1 MKRLILALAL
11 SGLASMPLAL
21 SRPGHAQNAS
31 VKATTE
37 DDKKQPVDIEA
48 SEMEIIDADKK
59 AIFRGNVIAKR
70 PKDTIV
76 ADTMIVTYIDEKQP
90 DGTTKSAVDVLDCT
104 GNVKITTTGQ
114 VVTGNKAIFHVRQ
127 DRLDVTGNVVVT
139 QGKTVIRGPHL
150 VADLKTKHT
159 IMKGGRVKGSF
170 VPN

>member
-1 MKRLILALAL
+1 MKRLILALAFTA
-11 SGLASMPLAL
+11 LASMPAVMM
-21 SRPGHAQNAS
+21 PHPAHAQD
-31 VKATTE
+31 TTAAA
-37 DDKKQPVDIEA
+37 DDGKKQPVDIEA

-70 PKDTIV
+70 PKDTII
-76 ADTMIVTYIDEKQP
+76 ADTMVVTYVDEKQP
-90 DGTTKSAVDVLDCT
+90 DGTTKNVVDVLDCT

-114 VVTGNKAIFHVRQ
+114 VVTGDHAIFHVRD

-159 IMKGGRVKGSF
+159 KMMGGRVKGSF

>member
-1 MKRLILALAL
+1 MKQVILALAVGGFL
-11 SGLASMPLAL
+11 GMPAMVSTATWAQEAVSAS
-21 SRPGHAQNAS
+21 
-31 VKATTE
+31 TT

-59 AIFRGNVIAKR
+59 AIFRGNVVAKR

-76 ADTMIVTYIDEKQP
+76 ADTMIVTYVEEKQP
-90 DGTTKSAVDVLDCT
+90 DGTTKTVVDVLDCT

-114 VVTGNKAIFHVRQ
+114 VVTGDKALFRVRE

-139 QGKTVIRGPHL
+139 QGKTKIRGPHL
-150 VADLKTKHT
+150 IADLKTKRT
-159 IMKGGRVKGSF
+159 KMTGGRVKGSF

>member
-1 MKRLILALAL
+1 MKQVILALAVGGFL
-11 SGLASMPLAL
+11 CMPAMVSTATWAQEAVSAS
-21 SRPGHAQNAS
+21 
-31 VKATTE
+31 TT

-59 AIFRGNVIAKR
+59 AIFRGNVVAKR

-76 ADTMIVTYIDEKQP
+76 ADTMIVTYVEEKQP
-90 DGTTKSAVDVLDCT
+90 DGTTKTVVDVLDCT

-114 VVTGNKAIFHVRQ
+114 VVTGDKALFRVRE

-139 QGKTVIRGPHL
+139 QGKTKIRGPHL
-150 VADLKTKHT
+150 IADLKTKRT
-159 IMKGGRVKGSF
+159 KMTGGRVKGSF

>member
-1 MKRLILALAL
+1 MKRLLLALAL
-11 SGLASMPLAL
+11 GGFVAMPLL
-21 SRPGHAQNAS
+21 LTHSVRAQDAT
-31 VKATTE
+31 VKAATE

-76 ADTMIVTYIDEKQP
+76 ADMMVVTYVDEKQP
-90 DGTTKSAVDVLDCT
+90 DGTVKSTVDVLDCT

-114 VVTGNKAIFHVRQ
+114 VITGDRALFHVRQ
-127 DRLDVTGNVVVT
+127 DKLDVTGNVLVV
-139 QGKTVIRGPHL
+139 QGKTKIRGPHL
-150 VADLKTKHT
+150 IADLKTKHT
-159 IMKGGRVKGSF
+159 KMTGGRIKGSF

>member
-1 MKRLILALAL
+1 MKRMILALVVGSVMAVPAIW
-11 SGLASMPLAL
+11 SPLVQ
-21 SRPGHAQNAS
+21 AQDKTVNAS
-31 VKATTE
+31 TTDE
-37 DDKKQPVDIEA
+37 KKQPVDIEA

-70 PKDTIV
+70 PKDTII
-76 ADTMIVTYIDEKQP
+76 ADTMIVTYVDEKQP
-90 DGTTKSAVDVLDCT
+90 DGTTKSAVDILDCT

-114 VVTGNKAIFHVRQ
+114 VVTGDKALFHVRQ

-150 VADLKTKHT
+150 IADLKTKHT
-159 IMKGGRVKGSF
+159 IMKGGRIKGSF

>member
-11 SGLASMPLAL
+11 GASLPMATMGLP
-21 SRPGHAQNAS
+21 RIVHAQDTA
-31 VKATTE
+31 AA

-76 ADTMIVTYIDEKQP
+76 ADTMIVTYVDEKQP

-104 GNVKITTTGQ
+104 GNVTITTTGQ
-114 VVTGNKAIFHVRQ
+114 VVTGDHALFHVRQ

-150 VADLKTKHT
+150 IADLKTKHT
-159 IMKGGRVKGSF
+159 VMKGGRVKGSF

>member
-1 MKRLILALAL
+1 MKRLMLALAL
-11 SGLASMPLAL
+11 CASIPVAAL
-21 SRPGHAQNAS
+21 SLSTAVYAQEA
-31 VKATTE
+31 AADE
-37 DDKKQPVDIEA
+37 KKQPVDIEA

-76 ADTMIVTYIDEKQP
+76 ADTMIVTYVDEKQP
-90 DGTTKSAVDVLDCT
+90 DGTTKTVVDVLDCT

-114 VVTGNKAIFHVRQ
+114 VVTGEKAIFHVRQ

-139 QGKTVIRGPHL
+139 QGKTKIRGPHMI
-150 VADLKTKHT
+150 ADLKTKRT
-159 IMKGGRVKGSF
+159 KMTGGRIKGSF